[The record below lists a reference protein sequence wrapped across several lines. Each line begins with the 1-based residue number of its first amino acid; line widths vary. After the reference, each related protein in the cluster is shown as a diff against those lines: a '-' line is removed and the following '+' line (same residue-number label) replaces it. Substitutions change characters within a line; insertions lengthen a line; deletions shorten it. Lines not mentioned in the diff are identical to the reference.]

1 MTAPQLRQAVDRSD
15 AWLSPAPPG
24 PDEWM
29 RYFAHHSRSFRFAAR
44 FMPPREREQLARVY
58 AWCRYTDDLVDE
70 AADPSRGAIEARL
83 ATWLR
88 LSERAHAGERT
99 GIALLD
105 RAMPEMA
112 AAHVPFDYARDL
124 VAGMRMDLHH
134 TPYADLHELRVYTYR
149 VAGVIGLW
157 LTELY

>member
-134 TPYADLHELRVYTYR
+134 TPYA
-149 VAGVIGLW
+149 
-157 LTELY
+157 